1 MIYLQTLLKRHD
13 EEITRKVYICQ
24 KSSPLPG
31 DWCQLVAED
40 FSKMNIHMSDEQI
53 AQMQEDDYKKLIK
66 RNVHDTAFHELQQF
80 KGTHSKVWDNYYSDL
95 QHIQPYFTNRK
106 LSFRQISMMFSL
118 RSKTK
123 RNIRLWSH
131 EGDNRATDR
140 LSTSLWEVS
149 QDSRRAPGMFRP
161 RLQPARAI
169 HYSHAPWGCPY

>member
-1 MIYLQTLLKRHD
+1 MELAALPIPYVLSVRRMIYLQTLLKRHD
-13 EEITRKVYICQ
+13 EEITRKVYLCQ

-40 FSKMNIHMSDEQI
+40 FRKMNIHMSDEQI
-53 AQMQEDDYKKLIK
+53 AQMQENDYKKLIK
-66 RNVHDTAFHELQQF
+66 RNVHDTAFHELQQL

-123 RNIRLWSH
+123 RNIRL
-131 EGDNRATDR
+131 
-140 LSTSLWEVS
+140 
-149 QDSRRAPGMFRP
+149 
-161 RLQPARAI
+161 
-169 HYSHAPWGCPY
+169 